1 MTDPDATLAHV
12 SDLVHAELAQYL
24 PDDFVIDRG
33 DLRIPGQA
41 PTAKTISGTTVV
53 LEDGHP
59 KLDPHALNK
68 FSMHMNSLCKER
80 SLDWPTIVYANRSE
94 IPA

>member
-24 PDDFVIDRG
+24 SNDFVIAEVTSEFW
-33 DLRIPGQA
+33 PGSDGEDYIRA
-41 PTAKTISGTTVV
+41 TVI

-59 KLDPHALNK
+59 KLDPHALIQ
-68 FSMHMNSLCKER
+68 FSMHIKSLCMER
-80 SLDWPTIVYANRSE
+80 GFDRPTIVYANRSE

>member
-24 PDDFVIDRG
+24 SNDFVIAEVTSEFWAGSDGEDYIR
-33 DLRIPGQA
+33 A
-41 PTAKTISGTTVV
+41 TVI

-59 KLDPHALNK
+59 KPRPTCPH
-68 FSMHMNSLCKER
+68 
-80 SLDWPTIVYANRSE
+80 
-94 IPA
+94 

>member
-24 PDDFVIDRG
+24 SNDFVIAEVTSEFLPSSDGEDYIR
-33 DLRIPGQA
+33 
-41 PTAKTISGTTVV
+41 TTVV

-68 FSMHMNSLCKER
+68 FSMHMNSLCMER

>member
-24 PDDFVIDRG
+24 SDDFVIAQVTGEFLPGADG
-33 DLRIPGQA
+33 EDYLRA
-41 PTAKTISGTTVV
+41 TVI

-68 FSMHMNSLCKER
+68 FSMHMNSVCRER
-80 SLDWPTIVYANRSE
+80 GFDHPTIVYANRSE